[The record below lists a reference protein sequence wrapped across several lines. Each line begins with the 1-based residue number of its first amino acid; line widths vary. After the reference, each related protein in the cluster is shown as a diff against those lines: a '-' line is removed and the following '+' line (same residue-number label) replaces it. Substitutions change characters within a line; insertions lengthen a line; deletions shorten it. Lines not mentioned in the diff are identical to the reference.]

1 MRSSR
6 SDGVLL
12 HPARPATYTDVMI
25 AHQATTGA
33 LAGHLW
39 STYTAVA
46 GGYRWDH
53 VLSKGLPTGVE
64 VAPAMLTLDGGR
76 ANGERTIAFTLNTT
90 TFDLAS
96 LHVQH
101 FDEGTPLYVGPDVTA
116 QAFELWHVAPVLESG
131 WALLGDLSKW
141 VPASASRVSYVKEA
155 GTVVGIVGEPNEV
168 VVLTFAVVANE
179 ANEAN
184 EANAAKAKSEK
195 VRKQA
200 KLPMPQEPR
209 LPRVQVQVAS
219 YTAHPKSYCDD
230 GRPPTQ
236 HQHAYVSNTDTLEQC
251 QHHCT
256 AVKCTCFDFKQRKLY
271 GNAVA
276 ARVDSVDA
284 ASSIAGETMWACR
297 VSTDAT
303 TLTPSA
309 GGYTAYTLVPPPA
322 PPPPPPPAQLRTA
335 SVTCT
340 VGPTGVA
347 VAHLDTTTVQWQC
360 VGN

>member
-25 AHQATTGA
+25 AHQATKGA

-53 VLSKGLPTGVE
+53 VLSKGLPAGVE
-64 VAPAMLTLDGGR
+64 VVPAVLTLDGGR

-96 LHVQH
+96 LQVQH

-155 GTVVGIVGEPNEV
+155 GTVIGIVGEPKEV
-168 VVLTFAVVANE
+168 VVLHFAAVANE
-179 ANEAN
+179 ANEATATN
-184 EANAAKAKSEK
+184 PTKAEK
-195 VRKQA
+195 VQKQA
-200 KLPMPQEPR
+200 KLPMPPVQR
-209 LPRVQVQVAS
+209 LPRVRALAQVAS

-236 HQHAYVSNTDTLEQC
+236 HQHAYVSNTEPSN
-251 QHHCT
+251 
-256 AVKCTCFDFKQRKLY
+256 
-271 GNAVA
+271 NAN
-276 ARVDSVDA
+276 
-284 ASSIAGETMWACR
+284 
-297 VSTDAT
+297 T
-303 TLTPSA
+303 T
-309 GGYTAYTLVPPPA
+309 
-322 PPPPPPPAQLRTA
+322 AQLSTA
-335 SVTCT
+335 LALILSNASRLAMLLLP
-340 VGPTGVA
+340 GLVA
-347 VAHLDTTTVQWQC
+347 LMRHLPLRAKRC
-360 VGN
+360 GHAG